1 MNTKECIE
9 ALERMVPLKLAGDW
23 DNVGLLIEG
32 PIDRTIRRVILTI
45 DYTEAVLAEAVEN
58 NVDLVI
64 AYHPPIFGG
73 VKRLTRSNA
82 STRLLLETI
91 EAGLSV
97 WSPHTALDAM
107 EAGVCDWLASLLG
120 PSKKSKPIEP
130 SQFDP
135 ELGAGRTVT
144 LAEPVALRDIHHRLT
159 RALGLEGLRVAQ
171 PAAEGDT
178 KLIRTIALCP
188 GAGGSLFQSVHP
200 RDLFLTGEMRHHDVL
215 ARVAQGSAVILTE
228 HSNSERGFLTVFAQ
242 LISTQLGIEAIVSKS
257 DTDPLSIFIPD
268 AG

>member
-82 STRLLLETI
+82 STPRR
-91 EAGLSV
+91 
-97 WSPHTALDAM
+97 SP
-107 EAGVCDWLASLLG
+107 
-120 PSKKSKPIEP
+120 
-130 SQFDP
+130 
-135 ELGAGRTVT
+135 R
-144 LAEPVALRDIHHRLT
+144 
-159 RALGLEGLRVAQ
+159 
-171 PAAEGDT
+171 
-178 KLIRTIALCP
+178 
-188 GAGGSLFQSVHP
+188 
-200 RDLFLTGEMRHHDVL
+200 
-215 ARVAQGSAVILTE
+215 
-228 HSNSERGFLTVFAQ
+228 
-242 LISTQLGIEAIVSKS
+242 IST
-257 DTDPLSIFIPD
+257 
-268 AG
+268 